1 MTTTSTTH
9 VEHLERGHYV
19 RVVHGELTS
28 GGYRVS
34 IHLAG
39 RDDDSPAH
47 RTYPTG
53 YDSRCSWCYLH
64 ANHTEQAHTAEVA
77 GAE

>member
-1 MTTTSTTH
+1 MTTTTTH
-9 VEHLERGHYV
+9 VEHLERGHYI

-28 GGYRVS
+28 DGSRVA
-34 IHLAG
+34 IHLAS
-39 RDDDSPAH
+39 RDDASQAH

-64 ANHTEQAHTAEVA
+64 ANHSALAHAAEVA
-77 GAE
+77 S